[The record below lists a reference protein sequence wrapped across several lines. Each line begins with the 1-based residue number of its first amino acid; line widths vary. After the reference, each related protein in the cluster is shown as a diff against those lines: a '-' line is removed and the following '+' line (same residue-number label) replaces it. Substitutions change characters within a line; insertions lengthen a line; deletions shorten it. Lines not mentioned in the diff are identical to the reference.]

1 MARNPLKRAGAAA
14 LAAGLALSLSAAPA
28 AYAKTSSSST
38 KYVEGVV
45 MSRLYNPYTGE
56 HLYTSSDAEVSN
68 LVAAGWNDE
77 GDGWVA
83 PKKSKSEVY
92 RLYNPYA
99 PGGDHHYTT
108 NWGEVENLKAAGW
121 RYEGVGWYSADSE
134 SVPLYRQYNPNASTG
149 THNYTASEVEKDS
162 LVSSGWNDEDV
173 AWYGLK
179 AVQVKT
185 GTEDVYEDQPVYE
198 EKEVV
203 TQAAKEVM
211 HNAPVSYYRHNA
223 GYDKGF
229 NGYGYGWAEDGDKSF
244 SIYESKEL
252 DAKYNN
258 LVGWTG
264 SSEGV
269 VVHYDAKTEVQR
281 VQTGTKHVKT
291 GTRDVYETRYV

>member
-149 THNYTASEVEKDS
+149 THNYTSSEVEKDS

-179 AVQVKT
+179 SVQVKT
-185 GTEDVYEDQPVYE
+185 DEVWEDQPVYE
-198 EKEVV
+198 EKEV
-203 TQAAKEVM
+203 TEPATSYEATIKGCDIS
-211 HNAPVSYYRHNA
+211 NAR
-223 GYDKGF
+223 
-229 NGYGYGWAEDGDKSF
+229 DGTDGVD
-244 SIYESKEL
+244 IIAYCDEEWHEYL
-252 DAKYNN
+252 DFVKANN
-258 LVGWTG
+258 TTG
-264 SSEGV
+264 NRSNDTPWNTGGTDVDV
-269 VVHYDAKTEVQR
+269 VVLVPEKTYTEKVQ
-281 VQTGTKHVKT
+281 VGTQKVKV
-291 GTRDVYETRYV
+291 RDVYETRYV